1 MSIFLGESVAS
12 NRVRQQGS
20 ASAATVRMSGARGGR
35 RENVTGRP
43 RPDLMGPSQPGQGSS
58 QPGLGQGS
66 VDTEG
71 MEGLAMFTEGI

>member
-43 RPDLMGPSQPGQGSS
+43 RPDLVGPSQPGQGSS
-58 QPGLGQGS
+58 QPGLWQGS

-71 MEGLAMFTEGI
+71 MEGLAMFTDGT